1 MVRFDRFTAIAFSAA
16 TLFGVAACSDST
28 GAGTG
33 TVSVRLT
40 NASVGAPMSA
50 DVVTSDAGSPL
61 PAGFVKSVDIFVVR
75 VDGRVEDV
83 DEATADQNV
92 TSEAESERDGWKTL
106 ATPNASIN
114 LLELQNGVVST
125 VGEAKIAAASYRG
138 FRLVIDPSKSSVTLK
153 NSQVLTSTSS
163 PSVTFPSAS
172 RSGIKIGLSGPVV
185 VGEDGK
191 TTMVVDFDVASSF
204 VMRGNSLAQNGLLF
218 KPVIHATVK

>member
-1 MVRFDRFTAIAFSAA
+1 MNRNIFAA
-16 TLFGVAACSDST
+16 TILLGSIVCGGCGGTDTAPRGMGTLVVQLTDAPFPTDS
-28 GAGTG
+28 
-33 TVSVRLT
+33 
-40 NASVGAPMSA
+40 
-50 DVVTSDAGSPL
+50 
-61 PAGFVKSVDIFVVR
+61 VKSVDIFVVR

-92 TSEAESERDGWKTL
+92 ATETESEGDGWKTL

-114 LLELQNGVVST
+114 LLALQNGVVST

-153 NSQVLTSTSS
+153 NSQVLTGTSS

>member
-1 MVRFDRFTAIAFSAA
+1 MKRSMFAASVLIASITIGACGGSDTAPR
-16 TLFGVAACSDST
+16 
-28 GAGTG
+28 GTG
-33 TVSVRLT
+33 TLVVQLT
-40 NASVGAPMSA
+40 DAPFPTDS
-50 DVVTSDAGSPL
+50 
-61 PAGFVKSVDIFVVR
+61 VKSVDIFVVR

-83 DEATADQNV
+83 DDASADTHVAT
-92 TSEAESERDGWKTL
+92 ESESEGDGWKTL

-125 VGEAKIAAASYRG
+125 VGEAKIDAASYRG

-153 NSQVLTSTSS
+153 NGQVLTNTSS
-163 PSVTFPSAS
+163 PSVMFPSAS
-172 RSGIKIGLSGPVV
+172 RSGIKIALASPVV

-218 KPVIHATVK
+218 KPVIRATVK